1 MNAMDGIEG
10 ARRDKR
16 ELSRLLGKT
25 RQALSPSHSFLR
37 NRLIRRCGPSGSNSG
52 VVHSGVVDDGH
63 GMRARLHDG
72 SLIISAADFSAATQS
87 TLGRAGDA
95 SGNSMLSK

>member
-25 RQALSPSHSFLR
+25 RQALSPSHSFLH
-37 NRLIRRCGPSGSNSG
+37 NRLIRRCGSGSNSG

-87 TLGRAGDA
+87 TLGRADDA